1 MTKYETEIFYID
13 SESHHDLESAI
24 KKVIELEDG
33 WINLEPAVDE
43 NDQNEVP
50 GFFAWFSARG
60 PKVPVGTFVPGN
72 KQNFA
77 SVGIAHGS
85 GRGASDQ
92 LEELGIKPPESW
104 ISRQDHA
111 KHGLVWE
118 ISPSHIVPSEV
129 VSMILQGTVGL
140 STVPTTGGWTAI
152 LHYPPE

>member
-13 SESHHDLESAI
+13 SESHQDLELAI
-24 KKVIELEDG
+24 KKIIDLEDG
-33 WINLEPAVDE
+33 WINVEPSVDE
-43 NDQNEVP
+43 EDHNEVP

-60 PKVPVGTFVPGN
+60 PKVPVGTFVPGS
-72 KQNFA
+72 KQSLA

-92 LEELGIKPPESW
+92 LEGLGVKPPASW

-118 ISPSHIVPSEV
+118 IPPNHTVPSEV
-129 VSMILQGTVGL
+129 TSMILQGTIGL
-140 STVPTTGGWTAI
+140 STVPTTGGWTAT
-152 LHYPPE
+152 LHCPPN